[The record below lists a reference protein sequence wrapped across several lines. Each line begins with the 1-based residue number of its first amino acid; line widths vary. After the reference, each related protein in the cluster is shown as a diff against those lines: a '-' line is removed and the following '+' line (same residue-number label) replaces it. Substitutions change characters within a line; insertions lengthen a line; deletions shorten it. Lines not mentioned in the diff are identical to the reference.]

1 MKLTF
6 GNMTLDLNIFHLN
19 HKHKPVAGDKE
30 GSNEVCSIGNNA
42 GKPKVHKLQEL
53 VNQGGAVVW
62 ELSSVATAEQLLS
75 PKSPSEK
82 KINNE
87 KSNIKALAQA
97 TAGVKELL
105 LLDPP

>member
-1 MKLTF
+1 M
-6 GNMTLDLNIFHLN
+6 
-19 HKHKPVAGDKE
+19 
-30 GSNEVCSIGNNA
+30 
-42 GKPKVHKLQEL
+42 QEL
-53 VNQGGAVVW
+53 ANQDEAVVW
-62 ELSSVATAEQLLS
+62 ELSSVVTAEQLLS

-97 TAGVKELL
+97 TARVEEIL